1 MKFRDLP
8 YRYQFAVGV
17 DAFSGKWTVMLRFG
31 NIYKLWTCS
40 VLQYKYRCSLS
51 RCKPAAVSILLPA
64 VISML
69 LFLKIHVA
77 NGKQQHQQVCRQ
89 ATCML
94 KMSSYTNKLAG
105 LTFSILM
112 PRLCQFS
119 ARTRLHA
126 CKTCALMTL
135 FYRNTVLFSPA
146 KNWCKW
152 FEFSNYSKNLICKI
166 FDEEGNTLNEDTL
179 QFVFG

>member
-1 MKFRDLP
+1 
-8 YRYQFAVGV
+8 
-17 DAFSGKWTVMLRFG
+17 MLRFG

-146 KNWCKW
+146 KNWCKL

-166 FDEEGNTLNEDTL
+166 FDEDQMSEPAVPLVLSRITIAICFWVRNKRHNIWIKGSSK
-179 QFVFG
+179 V